1 MTPAVHHR
9 VRRGSAEDHADLRR
23 RIVDAAFAIHARDG
37 LEALSMRALAA
48 EVGLSAMALYR
59 YFASKTELLRAL
71 WEAVLVEAT
80 DEIGAAIAAQA
91 TPRAQLHAS
100 IEAFF
105 DYWEAHPG
113 HFRLVYMTP
122 ETMTTASEAAL
133 TDTNAYRRVVDL
145 SLPVIRALIA
155 EIGGDPARALIARD
169 LRMSLMVGYLH
180 ARIVNTRF
188 PWGDFGALR
197 EAAIGAIAQGVEQC
211 VRSPQKRPAATPA
224 SASGTRKLQVASARE
239 SAAPRP
245 PRPR

>member
-1 MTPAVHHR
+1 MTPAIHRR

-23 RIVDAAFAIHARDG
+23 QIVNAAFAIHARDG

-48 EVGLSAMALYR
+48 EVGLSPMALYR

-71 WEAVLVEAT
+71 WEAVLTEARG
-80 DEIGAAIAAQA
+80 EIGAAIAAHS
-91 TPRAQLHAS
+91 TPRAQLRAS
-100 IEAFF
+100 IEAFL

-122 ETMTTASEAAL
+122 ETMTTAAEPAL
-133 TDTNAYRRVVDL
+133 TDAPAYRRVVDL
-145 SLPVIRALIA
+145 SLPVIEALIA

-197 EAAIGAIAQGVEQC
+197 EAAVDAIAQGVEQC
-211 VRSPQKRPAATPA
+211 VRSPQKRPAARPA
-224 SASGTRKLQVASARE
+224 SANGTKKLQVAGAHAGAE
-239 SAAPRP
+239 PRS
-245 PRPR
+245 PRRR